1 LINYDELA
9 FNYIENYQ
17 KLIAMEN
24 QSGQPPRKNSNVI
37 YFLIVVVLALL
48 ATDVYLYLQKNKS
61 DTKIVYQNDE
71 KTRLQTELDSLE
83 AQIEQ
88 VNTGK
93 TKMTADMTAKN
104 DSLKAK
110 IKVLRSELAKGK
122 LTQGELDKAQE
133 DIKQLRYFVTK
144 YTADIEELKKQNTSL
159 TGERDTL
166 KTTLKVATQK
176 DSTLTK
182 QNEDL
187 GAKVK
192 VGSAIKLATSDVVAY
207 KVKGSGKEVDVKR
220 AGPAKK
226 IKINFTV
233 ASNDIAEKGMHD
245 IFVRI
250 IDPTGNLI
258 TATDSGTFNA
268 DGQDL
273 QFTYKTAIDYKNDG
287 SGYTID
293 WVNPAA
299 FQKGSYTVMLYADG
313 YTMGKTSFTLK

>member
-1 LINYDELA
+1 
-9 FNYIENYQ
+9 
-17 KLIAMEN
+17 MEN
-24 QSGQPPRKNSNVI
+24 QTSQTPKKNSNVI

-93 TKMTADMTAKN
+93 TRMSATLQAKN

-110 IKVLRSELAKGK
+110 IRVLRTELAKGK
-122 LTQGELDKAQE
+122 LTVAELAKAQE
-133 DIKQLRYFVTK
+133 DVKQLRYFVTK
-144 YTADIEELKKQNTSL
+144 YTADIEELKKQNVSL
-159 TGERDTL
+159 ASERDTL
-166 KTTLKVATQK
+166 KTNLVTAAKKDSDLTKQNQDLGTKVKVASALKVATV
-176 DSTLTK
+176 
-182 QNEDL
+182 N
-187 GAKVK
+187 
-192 VGSAIKLATSDVVAY
+192 VVAY
-207 KVKGSGKEVDVKR
+207 KIRGSGKEVDTKR
-220 AGPAKK
+220 SSVAKK
-226 IKINFTV
+226 IKINLTI
-233 ASNDIAEKGMHD
+233 ASNAVAEKAMHD
-245 IFVRI
+245 IYVRV

-258 TATDSGTFNA
+258 TGTDSGTFNA

-273 QFTYKTAIDYKNDG
+273 QFTYKTSIDFKDDG

-299 FQKGSYTVMLYADG
+299 FQKGSYTVLLYADG
-313 YTMGKTSFTLK
+313 YTMGKTSFELK

>member
-1 LINYDELA
+1 
-9 FNYIENYQ
+9 
-17 KLIAMEN
+17 MEN
-24 QSGQPPRKNSNVI
+24 QTGQTPKKNSNVI

-88 VNTGK
+88 VNSGK
-93 TKMTADMTAKN
+93 TKLSADMQAKN
-104 DSLKAK
+104 DSLEGK
-110 IKVLRSELAKGK
+110 IKTLRAELSKGKMTQSELD
-122 LTQGELDKAQE
+122 EAQE
-133 DIKQLRYFVTK
+133 NVKQLRYFVTK
-144 YTADIEELKKQNTSL
+144 YTADIEELKKQNSAL
-159 TGERDTL
+159 TTERDTL
-166 KTTLKVATQK
+166 KTNLTTATK
-176 DSTLTK
+176 KGDTLTK
-182 QNEDL
+182 QNQDL
-187 GAKVK
+187 STKVK
-192 VGSAIKLATSDVVAY
+192 IGSAIKLAVADVVAY
-207 KVKGSGKEVDVKR
+207 KVRGSGKEVDVKR
-220 AGPAKK
+220 ASTAKK

-245 IFVRI
+245 IYVRI

-258 TATDSGTFNA
+258 TAQDSGTFNA

-273 QFTYKTAIDYKNDG
+273 QFTYKTSIDFKNDG

-299 FQKGSYTVMLYADG
+299 FQKGDYTVVLYADG
-313 YTMGKTSFTLK
+313 YTMGKTGFMLK